1 MGFCKRGFSGCPG
14 VVPYTH
20 SQCRQHR
27 KHARVKAK
35 IAQSR
40 GEGCENPYV
49 RAISMS
55 LVHSYEKVRNKS
67 CRKECCHVQ
76 KATAEDLSIPGLEGF
91 KPDKLQS
98 SQPLL
103 TSSKW
108 DYKGVTPCKM
118 TCCASSL
125 PVTLVHE
132 QVTLFTFDMLII
144 ASIIAGLSHSSC
156 T

>member
-14 VVPYTH
+14 VVPYTR

-35 IAQSR
+35 IALSH
-40 GEGCENPYV
+40 GEGCQNPYV
-49 RAISMS
+49 KAILSDGRPVM
-55 LVHSYEKVRNKS
+55 HSFDKVRNKS

-76 KATAEDLSIPGLEGF
+76 KVTAEDPSIPGLEGI

-103 TSSKW
+103 TPSKW
-108 DYKGVTPCKM
+108 DYKGVAPCKM
-118 TCCASSL
+118 TCCTSSF

-132 QVTLFTFDMLII
+132 QVTFINI
-144 ASIIAGLSHSSC
+144 
-156 T
+156 